1 MNVMRGFI
9 VVLDSFGIGYAPD
22 AEKFGDVGA
31 NTIGAVS
38 KSKYLNVRNL
48 TKMGLFSIDGV
59 KRKYSESHTA
69 SIARLEEISMG
80 KDTTIGHWE
89 MAGVVSKEPLPTFPN
104 GFPNEVIEK
113 FEKET
118 GRGTLVNK
126 AYSGTKVIE
135 DYGEEHIK
143 TGKLIVYTSAD
154 SVFQIAAH
162 EDVVSPEKLYDYCR
176 IARKILKGKYGVGR
190 VIARPFSGK
199 VGSFERTPRRHDF
212 SIEPPKDTML
222 DVLQKA
228 GKKTITVGKI
238 YDIFAHRGI
247 DEFCYTTSNTDG
259 ISKTLDVAKNRN
271 FDGLCYVNLVD
282 FDMKYGHRR
291 DVDGYAKA
299 LSEFDEC
306 LPEFCES
313 LKDDDFLMI
322 TADHGCDP
330 SFKGT
335 DHTRE
340 YVPLIIYGKKI
351 KPLNLG
357 TIDGF
362 GVVAKTACSLLGV
375 DTDFNAKD
383 VSTLIR
389 L

>member
-1 MNVMRGFI
+1 MRGFI
-9 VVLDSFGIGYAPD
+9 VVLDSFGIGQAPD

-38 KSKYLNVRNL
+38 KSKYLNVPNL
-48 TKMGLFSIDGV
+48 TKMGLFNIDGV
-59 KRKYSESHTA
+59 DSNFKESHIA
-69 SIARLEEISMG
+69 SVARLKEISMG

-89 MAGVVSKEPLPTFPN
+89 MAGVVSKEPLPTFSN
-104 GFPNEVIEK
+104 GFPNEVIKE
-113 FEKET
+113 FENEI

-162 EDVVSPEKLYDYCR
+162 EDVVSPEKLYEYCR
-176 IARKILKGKYGVGR
+176 VARKILKGKYGVGR

-259 ISKTLDVAKNRN
+259 ISKTLDVAKNQN

-340 YVPLIIYGKKI
+340 YVPFIIYGEKI

-375 DTDFNAKD
+375 DTDFDAKD
-383 VSTLIR
+383 VSNLIR